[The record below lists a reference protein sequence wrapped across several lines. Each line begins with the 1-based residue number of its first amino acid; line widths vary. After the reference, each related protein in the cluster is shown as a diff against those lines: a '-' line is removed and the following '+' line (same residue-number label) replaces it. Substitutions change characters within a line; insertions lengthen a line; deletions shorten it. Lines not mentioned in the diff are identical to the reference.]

1 MGHIKRGNCGI
12 AQRSREREPPPT
24 STPSAGERR
33 AYGQSAIV
41 SCIMALEIV
50 ALIALAITSTLQ
62 SAMKRIDNYQEKR
75 SKEKKR

>member
-41 SCIMALEIV
+41 SYIMALETA
-50 ALIALAITSTLQ
+50 ALIALAITLHF
-62 SAMKRIDNYQEKR
+62 AKR
-75 SKEKKR
+75 

>member
-33 AYGQSAIV
+33 AYGQSAIAFY
-41 SCIMALEIV
+41 IMVLETA
-50 ALIALAITSTLQ
+50 ALIALAITLHL
-62 SAMKRIDNYQEKR
+62 AKR
-75 SKEKKR
+75 